1 MTTPASNWVGL
12 TRQHLQGT
20 TRDELT
26 TLGALLSSGGTSAT
40 LATPFS
46 ASIVAGALLGTEL
59 EVLQITGGVSS
70 PTVNVA
76 RGLNGSVGASHANG
90 TNVLVNPRFTDWAIF
105 QALND
110 ELASLSAP
118 SNGLYQIP
126 TPYNF
131 AYSAAVDSYNLTLT
145 GFIDVL
151 DVRWQDVGPSNNWPI
166 VRRYAVQ
173 RDADPTAFTGTVAL
187 RLYEPVMPGRTIHVI
202 YKAEFTVLTD
212 LTTSVATTGLPATA
226 WDIPP
231 LGAAARLLM
240 AREARRSAFDTQPES
255 RQATDVPPGA
265 ARSAAQGLLALRNQ
279 RILEE
284 AGRLN
289 ARHPMIRRSA

>member
-1 MTTPASNWVGL
+1 MTTAANWVGL

-20 TRDELT
+20 SRDEIT
-26 TLGALLSSGGTSAT
+26 TLGALLSSSGTSAT

-46 ASIVAGALLGTEL
+46 GGIVPSALIGIEL
-59 EVLQITGGVSS
+59 EVLQVTATST
-70 PTVNVA
+70 PTVTVV
-76 RGLNGSVGASHANG
+76 RGLNGSTGAQHANG
-90 TNVLVNPRFTDWAIF
+90 SNVLVNPRFTDWAIF

-110 ELASLSAP
+110 ELGALSSP

-131 AYSAAVDSYNLTLT
+131 TYTSAVESYNLTLT

-151 DVRWQDVGPSNNWPI
+151 DVRWQDVGPSNNWPPI
-166 VRRYAVQ
+166 RRYVAQ
-173 RDADPTAFTGTVAL
+173 RDADPTAFPGSVAL
-187 RLYEPVMPGRTIHVI
+187 RLYEAPIPGRTVHVT
-202 YKAEFTVLTD
+202 YKAEFTALTD
-212 LTTSVATTGLPATA
+212 LTTNATTTGLPATA

-240 AREARRSAFDTQPES
+240 AREGRRSALDIQPES

-265 ARSAAQGLLALRNQ
+265 ARTAAQGLLAVRNQ
-279 RILEE
+279 RIAEE
-284 AGRLN
+284 AARLN